1 VNEDT
6 DWFASMSPEMSLI
19 TVLGSMFFV
28 ACCVLCWWVYYCFL
42 ESWCRSRKSSKYSK
56 ISDLSN
62 ENLDGENALSGE
74 EIEIELT
81 EGGED

>member
-1 VNEDT
+1 
-6 DWFASMSPEMSLI
+6 
-19 TVLGSMFFV
+19 
-28 ACCVLCWWVYYCFL
+28 
-42 ESWCRSRKSSKYSK
+42 KYSK